1 MIKQFHYFLLCVLF
15 LMVSACSDEGTY
27 GDLVEF
33 VNKSG
38 EGLHGKVDP
47 LPEIKPLVKFTYEA
61 FDIADPFSAR
71 KGGGAK
77 ESQNALQP
85 DLKRRKE
92 ILENFPVENLA
103 MVGTLQR
110 DRHIFALIRTPDNT
124 VHRVKV
130 GNYLGQNYGLITGIS
145 ETEVKLKEVIQDS
158 ANDWTERIGT
168 LMLQAQEQRL

>member
-1 MIKQFHYFLLCVLF
+1 MSKQLHYFSLCVLF
-15 LMVSACSDEGTY
+15 LMVSACNEGTY
-27 GDLVEF
+27 GDLEEF

-47 LPEIKPLVKFTYEA
+47 LPEIKPFIKFTYEA

-71 KGGGAK
+71 RGGASK
-77 ESQNALQP
+77 ENQNALQP

-130 GNYLGQNYGLITGIS
+130 GNYMGQNFGLITGIS
-145 ETEVKLKEVIQDS
+145 ETEVKLKEIIQDS
-158 ANDWTERIGT
+158 ANDWTERLGT